1 MVAGEFAWQFSVL
14 LCETSIVGSDRMAQV
29 PYNGNKE
36 SGWVSRWMHAPPKR
50 APANS
55 AERGW
60 QAGAAPMPPA
70 SPSSVG
76 MAPWPWALST
86 SRPVW
91 GRGAIVRTYLALRTI
106 DLDATRFQDDVD
118 RLL

>member
-1 MVAGEFAWQFSVL
+1 MGIEVDARSPVA
-14 LCETSIVGSDRMAQV
+14 
-29 PYNGNKE
+29 K
-36 SGWVSRWMHAPPKR
+36 HPKR

-60 QAGAAPMPPA
+60 LAGRQAGAAPMPTA

-91 GRGAIVRTYLALRTI
+91 GRGAIVRTYLALHTI